1 MDELNKTA
9 ATKPE
14 TRPEAAKLQ
23 DAPRRRVGSL
33 TMGAC
38 LIAAGIFFLCYYFVP
53 GFDWQLV
60 VRIAPAAALVLLG
73 CEVLF
78 FAARPGRWKYDFVSV
93 LVCLGL
99 IAVCMCLSFL
109 PMVWSEI
116 DPARGQ
122 NEMKL
127 SKAYTTQVYE
137 ALRKENPDLRLRD
150 VYTDLYLYANS
161 VDDLQELQPGD
172 GHLSLTVML
181 YGPYDSTGAFAQDCR
196 SVAGTVRAGTLQ
208 PDELRIVWSPDN
220 DPGQSLDSGTLQR
233 VEQYTLELDGTVQL
247 DWTADEMERQVEV
260 QYLMDEEN
268 EPEEDTAPSEEA
280 EPEAAVYSQSRG
292 RELWESFEKI
302 LGVCEDERTDLLLI
316 AGDLFHRQPLVREL
330 KEVNYLFSE
339 LTATKVVLIAGN
351 HDHLQKDSNYRSF
364 EWNDNVYPLFGKKLE
379 YVDFPELETAVYGLS
394 YYEREICQPLYDD
407 VAAAGIEKNEILLA
421 HGGDDRHIPFDKKK
435 LSRSGFS
442 YIALGHIHK
451 PQALQKDKMIYAGA
465 LEPIDQ
471 NDVGQHGYV
480 KGELKDGKAAIQWIP
495 FAGRE
500 YIHSSVEVERSD
512 TEGSIRKRV
521 KQLINEYGN
530 ENIYK
535 ITLAGKRDPDIA
547 FEVNHLAEEGCVL
560 EILDETIPAYDFE
573 KLYAE
578 NKETLL
584 GRYIEKFA
592 GCEEGSVEYCA
603 LCEGVEA
610 LLTGNRG

>member
-9 ATKPE
+9 ATEPE

-33 TMGAC
+33 TLGAC

-93 LVCLGL
+93 LVCLVL
-99 IAVCMCLSFL
+99 IACCFGLSLL
-109 PMVWSEI
+109 PAVWDEI

-181 YGPYDSTGAFAQDCR
+181 YGPYDSTGAFARDCR

-260 QYLMDEEN
+260 QYLLDEEN

-280 EPEAAVYSQSRG
+280 EPE
-292 RELWESFEKI
+292 
-302 LGVCEDERTDLLLI
+302 
-316 AGDLFHRQPLVREL
+316 
-330 KEVNYLFSE
+330 
-339 LTATKVVLIAGN
+339 
-351 HDHLQKDSNYRSF
+351 
-364 EWNDNVYPLFGKKLE
+364 
-379 YVDFPELETAVYGLS
+379 TAV
-394 YYEREICQPLYDD
+394 
-407 VAAAGIEKNEILLA
+407 
-421 HGGDDRHIPFDKKK
+421 
-435 LSRSGFS
+435 
-442 YIALGHIHK
+442 
-451 PQALQKDKMIYAGA
+451 
-465 LEPIDQ
+465 
-471 NDVGQHGYV
+471 
-480 KGELKDGKAAIQWIP
+480 
-495 FAGRE
+495 
-500 YIHSSVEVERSD
+500 
-512 TEGSIRKRV
+512 
-521 KQLINEYGN
+521 
-530 ENIYK
+530 
-535 ITLAGKRDPDIA
+535 
-547 FEVNHLAEEGCVL
+547 
-560 EILDETIPAYDFE
+560 
-573 KLYAE
+573 
-578 NKETLL
+578 
-584 GRYIEKFA
+584 
-592 GCEEGSVEYCA
+592 
-603 LCEGVEA
+603 
-610 LLTGNRG
+610 